1 MATPETNGFERIN
14 EVFRSLDDQLADWRE
29 RFEDGRKKVENEIRK
44 RSEGVADQVGSEFR
58 KATEQIESQI
68 RENSYFQRI
77 EDAATRVRREVEG
90 ELEKRRSQVLDLIG
104 IATKTDLEKLSKR
117 LNALSRRLSTLT
129 KDQDKPETDGP
140 REV

>member
-44 RSEGVADQVGSEFR
+44 RGEGVADQVGSEFR

-77 EDAATRVRREVEG
+77 EEAATRVRREVEG
-90 ELEKRRSQVLDLIG
+90 ELEKRRGQVLNLIG
-104 IATKTDLEKLSKR
+104 IASKTDLEKLSKR
-117 LNALSRRLSTLT
+117 INALSRRLSTLT
-129 KDQDKPETDGP
+129 KEQDKPEADVP
-140 REV
+140 RDV

>member
-44 RSEGVADQVGSEFR
+44 RGEGVADQVGSEFR
-58 KATEQIESQI
+58 KATEQ
-68 RENSYFQRI
+68 
-77 EDAATRVRREVEG
+77 VRREIEG

-104 IATKTDLEKLSKR
+104 IATKSDLDKLSKR
-117 LNALSRRLSTLT
+117 INAISRRLSTLT
-129 KDQDKPETDGP
+129 KEQEKSEADGP